1 MNAVTGY
8 EPDARETNPE
18 GELLELFGGTSQVS
32 PAIATVIFWSEARVK
47 GMLSSKCDSDDSFET
62 ETGNTTLWFMPIIHQ
77 YLLLVCVCD
86 SIWFTGNGDICIVHM
101 AAQVPMASL
110 SYPAKKKPNAWSIGI
125 LLQCPLKCSM
135 NSISAK
141 DSLTPSPVSLRRC
154 ASDHT
159 FGWSRWSCNWTADTC
174 GLTMW
179 ISSNPVFFTLW

>member
-1 MNAVTGY
+1 MRLVMNAVTGY

-86 SIWFTGNGDICIVHM
+86 SI
-101 AAQVPMASL
+101 
-110 SYPAKKKPNAWSIGI
+110 
-125 LLQCPLKCSM
+125 
-135 NSISAK
+135 
-141 DSLTPSPVSLRRC
+141 
-154 ASDHT
+154 
-159 FGWSRWSCNWTADTC
+159 
-174 GLTMW
+174 
-179 ISSNPVFFTLW
+179 